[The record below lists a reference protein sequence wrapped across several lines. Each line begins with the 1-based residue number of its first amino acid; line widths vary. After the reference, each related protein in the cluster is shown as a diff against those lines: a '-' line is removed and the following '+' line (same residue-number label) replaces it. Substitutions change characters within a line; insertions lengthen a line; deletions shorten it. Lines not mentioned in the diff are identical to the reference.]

1 MVGFRPYQIIY
12 LHHTLTVIT
21 PRNENNRVVNN
32 VVTHLV
38 VLFGRSA
45 ARIQVNVFVWASK
58 LSVHPLRRKNSNKN
72 VSENWST
79 KPVWNGGVDCN
90 STSIWTYL
98 HHTSLLLSIGIENI
112 TL

>member
-1 MVGFRPYQIIY
+1 MR
-12 LHHTLTVIT
+12 LL
-21 PRNENNRVVNN
+21 
-32 VVTHLV
+32 HLV

-58 LSVHPLRRKNSNKN
+58 LSVHPLRRKNSINSMNKRPI
-72 VSENWST
+72 
-79 KPVWNGGVDCN
+79 KPVWTGGANCN
-90 STSIWTYL
+90 STSLWTYL